1 MRIFELLKEDHVIFD
16 LKSGDKEHVLKE
28 FVSALK
34 ERGLVSK
41 EKAIL
46 DELLK
51 RESLGSTGIE
61 NGIAIPHALTKETMN
76 EPLLALALLKKGVNF
91 ESPDKMPTRLI
102 LLLLGN
108 KDKPGLQLR
117 LLAHI
122 CRMVK
127 ETKFV
132 EKVKKAKNGH
142 EACLILKEEEEKI

>member
-1 MRIFELLKEDHVIFD
+1 MK
-16 LKSGDKEHVLKE
+16 
-28 FVSALK
+28 
-34 ERGLVSK
+34 
-41 EKAIL
+41 
-46 DELLK
+46 
-51 RESLGSTGIE
+51 
-61 NGIAIPHALTKETMN
+61 

-132 EKVKKAKNGH
+132 EKVKKAKNEH
-142 EACLILKEEEEKI
+142 EACLFFTFRDSLYFLGLFLGKRGLNVLSPGVLAGLNPLINLGSGWMGFLFGFQLERRYLRRFPPKYIGLSFLQSVIVIFLVYRE